1 MASITLTLT
10 SGEATLIAVVCFT
23 VAFALIAS
31 FVVAYINHRYT
42 LAQGKKLATKWLHVI
57 LVGVSSLFTGLQY
70 YTPWLQTHL
79 RTLETLP
86 YIGAYAVGIYAA
98 ANFLYAVKAKSWFQ
112 SILKTA
118 EKLDTTASALPGLT
132 PEATPVP
139 AQAVEDVSNF
149 AVQ

>member
-1 MASITLTLT
+1 MSQVTLTLT
-10 SGEATLIAVVCFT
+10 NAEAMTIAVVCFT
-23 VAFALIAS
+23 VAFALLAS

-42 LAQGKKLATKWLHVI
+42 LAQGKKLATKWLHVL

-98 ANFLYAVKAKSWFQ
+98 ANFIYAVKAKSWFQ

-118 EKLDTTASALPGLT
+118 EKLDTTASSLPGLT
-132 PEATPVP
+132 PDSAPAPATQEET
-139 AQAVEDVSNF
+139 AANF
-149 AVQ
+149 SA